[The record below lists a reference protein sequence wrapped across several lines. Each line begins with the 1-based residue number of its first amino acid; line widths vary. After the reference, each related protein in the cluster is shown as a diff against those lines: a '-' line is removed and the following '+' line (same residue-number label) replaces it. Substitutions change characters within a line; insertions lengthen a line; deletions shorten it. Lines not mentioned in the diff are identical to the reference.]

1 LNSWIKRSTKTNLYT
16 KEDSFVIKVAP
27 SILAADFAC
36 LLQEAKRMER
46 FGADWLHLDV
56 MDGHFVPNITM
67 GPSVV
72 QALQG
77 RVGLFL
83 DVHLMIEKPQDFI
96 RQFYQAGAHL
106 LTVHA
111 ETCPHLHRVI
121 QAIKKMGCKAGVALN
136 PATSLSFLEYILHEV
151 DLVLIMS
158 VNPGF
163 GGQDFIP
170 ATLPKIEALAQEKRK
185 RGLTFD
191 IQVDGGINAETARQ
205 AVAAGAN
212 VLVTGSALFQS
223 ADPQNLIRTLQ
234 LLPVRK

>member
-1 LNSWIKRSTKTNLYT
+1 M
-16 KEDSFVIKVAP
+16 IKVAP
-27 SILAADFAC
+27 SLLAADFAC
-36 LLQEAKRMER
+36 LLQEVRRMER

-67 GPSVV
+67 GPLVV

-77 RVGLFL
+77 RVDLLL

-96 RQFYQAGAHL
+96 HQFQQAGAHL
-106 LTVHA
+106 LTVHV

-136 PATSLSFLEYILHEV
+136 PATPLSFLKYILHEV

-170 ATLPKIEALAQEKRK
+170 AVLSKIEALAQEKEK
-185 RGLTFD
+185 LGLTFD

-212 VLVTGSALFQS
+212 VLVTGSALFNA
-223 ADPQNLIRTLQ
+223 ADPQNLIQTLQ

>member
-1 LNSWIKRSTKTNLYT
+1 MT
-16 KEDSFVIKVAP
+16 KVAP
-27 SILAADFAC
+27 SLLTADFAC
-36 LLQEAKRMER
+36 LLQEVKRMER

-67 GPSVV
+67 GPLVV

-77 RVGLFL
+77 QVDLLL

-96 RQFYQAGAHL
+96 HQFYQAGAHL

-111 ETCPHLHRVI
+111 ETCPHLHRVV

-136 PATSLSFLEYILHEV
+136 PATPLNLLEYVLHDV

-163 GGQDFIP
+163 GGQNFIP
-170 ATLPKIEALAQEKRK
+170 AVLPKIKALAQEKRK
-185 RGLTFD
+185 RDLAFD
-191 IQVDGGINAETARQ
+191 IQVDGGINTATAGP

-212 VLVTGSALFQS
+212 VLVTGSALFNS
-223 ADPQNLIRTLQ
+223 ADPQNFIRTLQ
-234 LLPVRK
+234 QLPAGK

>member
-1 LNSWIKRSTKTNLYT
+1 M
-16 KEDSFVIKVAP
+16 IKVAP
-27 SILAADFAC
+27 SILSADFAC
-36 LLQEAKRMER
+36 LLQEARRMER
-46 FGADWLHLDV
+46 FGADWLHIDV

-67 GPSVV
+67 GPLVV

-96 RQFYQAGAHL
+96 SQFHQAGAQM

-121 QAIKKMGCKAGVALN
+121 QTIKKMGCKAGVALN
-136 PATSLSFLEYILHEV
+136 PATPLSCLEYILHDV

-170 ATLPKIEALAQEKRK
+170 AVLPKIRALAQEKRK
-185 RGLTFD
+185 RALTLD
-191 IQVDGGINAETARQ
+191 IQVDGGINEETAVQ
-205 AVAAGAN
+205 VVEAGADI
-212 VLVTGSALFQS
+212 LVTGSALFSS
-223 ADPQNLIRTLQ
+223 AEPQNMIQALKM
-234 LLPVRK
+234 LPAGK